1 MKYFKLVLTAGACAQ
16 AFLVPERWADAMAE
30 AIAPVA
36 RNPLLFNEEPK
47 LVPDLFR
54 QDKPLV
60 SSEKLQ
66 EMITVGQLNSSAWE
80 LYRIAT
86 MSTPE
91 YGHPTRVIGSA
102 GHNGT
107 VEYIL
112 EELGKLGDYYD
123 VSVQNFGALVGE
135 LRSYNLTYMNDTEVP
150 WSNVLHYSP
159 SVELFQGKL
168 LHVPNLGCDEDDYR
182 ALVVGANEIALIE
195 RGECEFRRKSI
206 LAGTF
211 GFKAAIIYNND
222 PEEGGISGTLGNP
235 DEHMISTF
243 GVSYDVGN
251 SLVAAISLDP
261 TFSLNAMVDSTV
273 KEITTQNVIADTKG
287 GDPENIVSLGAHSD
301 SVFAGPGIND
311 DGSGTISLLTVAK
324 HLANFSVKNK
334 VRFAWWSAEEEG
346 LLGSEYYV
354 SQLSPEENQKIRLF
368 MDYDM
373 MASPNYEYEVYDANN
388 RENPA
393 GSEELKNLYIDYYT
407 SHGLNY
413 TLVPFDG
420 RSDYVAFIQNGIP
433 GGGVATGAEKINALN
448 NDPFDKCYHQLC
460 DDTGNLNFEAFM
472 VNTKLIAHAVAT
484 YGASLE
490 DYPLRSTDGLMT
502 LAATT
507 QSPRFHYKG
516 NSLIY

>member
-1 MKYFKLVLTAGACAQ
+1 MKYSNLVLTAGTCAQ

-36 RNPLLFNEEPK
+36 RNPLLFNEEAK
-47 LVPDLFR
+47 LVPNLFR

-66 EMITVGQLNSSAWE
+66 EMVTVEQLNSSAWE

-112 EELGKLGDYYD
+112 EELGKLGDYYN
-123 VSVQNFGALVGE
+123 VSVQGFSALVGE
-135 LRSYNLTYMNDTEVP
+135 LRSYNLTYMNDTDVP
-150 WSNVLHYSP
+150 SVNVLQYSP
-159 SVELFQGKL
+159 PVERFQGKL
-168 LHVPNLGCDEDDYR
+168 LHVPNLGCDEEDYR
-182 ALVVGANEIALIE
+182 ALVVGADDIALIE
-195 RGECEFRRKSI
+195 RGECTFGRKSV

-211 GFKAAIIYNND
+211 GFKAAIIYNNE
-222 PEEGGISGTLGNP
+222 PAGGEISGTLGSP
-235 DEHMISTF
+235 VEHMISTLS
-243 GVSYDVGN
+243 VSYDVGN
-251 SLVAAISLDP
+251 DLVAAISTDP
-261 TFSLNAMVDSTV
+261 TFSLNVAVDSVV
-273 KEITTQNVIADTKG
+273 KEIITQNVIADTTG
-287 GDPENIVSLGAHSD
+287 GDPNNIVSLGAHSD

-334 VRFAWWSAEEEG
+334 VRFAWWTAEEEG

-354 SQLSPEENQKIRLF
+354 SQLTPEENQKIRLF

-388 RENPA
+388 KENPA
-393 GSEELKNLYIDYYT
+393 GSEELKNLYIDYYV

-413 TLVPFDG
+413 TLIPFDG

-433 GGGVATGAEKINALN
+433 GGGIATGAEKMNALN
-448 NDPFDKCYHQLC
+448 NEPFDKCYHQLC
-460 DDTGNLNFEAFM
+460 DDTSNLNFDAFM
-472 VNTKLIAHAVAT
+472 VNTKLIAHSVAT
-484 YGASLE
+484 YAASLE
-490 DYPLRSTDGLMT
+490 DFPLRNTDGLVT
-502 LAATT
+502 LSAIS
-507 QSPRFHYKG
+507 QSPQFHYKG